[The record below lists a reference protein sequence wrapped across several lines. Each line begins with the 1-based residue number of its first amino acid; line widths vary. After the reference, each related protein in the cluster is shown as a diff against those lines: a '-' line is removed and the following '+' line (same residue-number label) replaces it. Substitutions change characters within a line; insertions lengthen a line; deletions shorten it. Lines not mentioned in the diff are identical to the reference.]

1 MTSTGVNPPIASLL
15 VQLEQLSRNRPDRVL
30 RLRGELP
37 GSAGVAQDP
46 AAAGSSATHA
56 SKSATRSA
64 SDAESE
70 SKSEFDAETAAKS
83 GSETGHTSTTDT
95 ASDMDMNM
103 DTDMDMGM
111 DMDRGTGRQTAAMEP
126 FELLIFRGFCCSVTH
141 PTDFDPDRPL
151 LPEGSQIMAAELL
164 AGPLNPAAEQLLA
177 GPEPVEHFLNEDHWV

>member
-1 MTSTGVNPPIASLL
+1 MTLPTMTSTGVNPPIASLL

-83 GSETGHTSTTDT
+83 GPETGDTSTTDT

-103 DTDMDMGM
+103 DTDMDM

-126 FELLIFRGFCCSVTH
+126 FELLIFRGLCCSVTH
-141 PTDFDPDRPL
+141 PTAFDPDRPL

-164 AGPLNPAAEQLLA
+164 AGP
-177 GPEPVEHFLNEDHWV
+177 